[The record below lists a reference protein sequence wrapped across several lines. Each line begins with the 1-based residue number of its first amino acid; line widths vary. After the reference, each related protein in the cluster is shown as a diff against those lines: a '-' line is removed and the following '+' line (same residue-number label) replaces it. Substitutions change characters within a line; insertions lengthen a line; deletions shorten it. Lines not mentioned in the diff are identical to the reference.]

1 MARTCI
7 CAPYTADYK
16 TVNGYVERFLIDEG
30 FSRKD
35 YHGEQV
41 WKKGT
46 GLVTAMQYVKIEY
59 TENAA
64 VIYAWIQAGIGNF
77 GGKELDLTGITG
89 AVPKRNLLK
98 RTQKL
103 ESIIKSI

>member
-1 MARTCI
+1 MARTRI

-16 TVNGYVERFLIDEG
+16 TVSSYVERFLIDEG
-30 FSRKD
+30 FSPKD

-46 GLVTAMQYVKIEY
+46 GIATAMQYVKLEY
-59 TENAA
+59 TENGA
-64 VIYAWIQAGIGNF
+64 VIYAWIQAGVGNV
-77 GGKELDLTGITG
+77 GGKEMDLTGIYG

-98 RTQKL
+98 RIQKL
-103 ESIIKSI
+103 ESIIKSL